1 MNQMVD
7 YSARLDRA
15 FAALADPT
23 RRRVVERLS
32 VGNLTVTDL
41 ARPLSITLQ
50 GTIKHLD
57 VLAAAGLI
65 AKRKSGRSV
74 ICSVEPQAMGLA
86 AAWLDER
93 KAAWEG
99 RLDRLASYLDALQ
112 NRADS

>member
-1 MNQMVD
+1 MVD

-23 RRRVVERLS
+23 RRRMVEQLS
-32 VGNLTVTDL
+32 TGNATVSDL

-65 AKRKSGRSV
+65 TKRKRGRTV
-74 ICSVEPQAMGLA
+74 TCSLEPQAIGEA
-86 AAWLDER
+86 TGWLDGR
-93 KAAWEG
+93 RAVWEA
-99 RLDRLASYLDALQ
+99 RLDRMASYLNTLQ
-112 NRADS
+112 NGADS